1 MKLENAYK
9 IKLLKILE
17 ILRQETDED
26 HPMNTQTLIQKL
38 AAQGIVCDRR
48 TLPLD
53 IQVLN
58 DYGYE
63 VLVNKQPG
71 FSTEYCI
78 VDRSFDVPELRI
90 LMDAVQAASFVTP
103 KKTTMLLDKIAELGG
118 SHRAELL
125 KGNSIEYNT
134 TKHSNETIYYNI
146 DTIEEAIA
154 QGKKIAFKYFDYN
167 TKKEK
172 VFRKEGKLY
181 YVNPISMVFTMDNY
195 YLICYDD
202 FHPTINHYRID
213 RMTDVIMKQ
222 YDIKKTDAVEGF
234 DMTIHHKSLFGMFT
248 GKPEKVRF
256 EANVRL
262 VDAIIDKFGED
273 IQFKDLEEGWT
284 SFEAVVQI
292 SPQFLGWLLSFGKD
306 MKVTAPK
313 NVVKYL
319 REYVEKLKEIYLQEE
334 N

>member
-26 HPMNTQTLIQKL
+26 HPMNTQTLLQKL
-38 AAQGIVCDRR
+38 ADQGIACDRR

-63 VLVNKQPG
+63 VLINKQVG

-90 LMDAVQAASFVTP
+90 LMDAVQAACFITP
-103 KKTTMLLDKIAELGG
+103 KKTDMLLDKIAELGG

-134 TKHSNETIYYNI
+134 TKHSNETIYYTI
-146 DTIEEAIA
+146 DTIETAIA
-154 QGKKIAFKYFDYN
+154 LGKKIAFRYFDYN

-181 YVNPISMVFTMDNY
+181 YVNPISMVYTMDNY

-202 FHPTINHYRID
+202 YHPINHYRID
-213 RMTDVIMKQ
+213 RMADVIMKQ
-222 YDIKKTDAVEGF
+222 YDIKKTDAVKNF
-234 DMTIHHKSLFGMFT
+234 DMTVHHKSVFGMYI
-248 GKPEKVRF
+248 GEPQKVRF

-273 IQFKDLEEGWT
+273 IQLTDLDEGRT

-292 SPQFLGWLLSFGKD
+292 SPQFLGWALSFGKD
-306 MKVTAPK
+306 LKVLGPK
-313 NVVKYL
+313 TV
-319 REYVEKLKEIYLQEE
+319 VEKLQEYVASLSE
-334 N
+334 LYQQKT